1 MIPTTSPTLPQA
13 TPRRRRGSN
22 PRLMLRTG
30 HLLAL
35 TLAFTAACTANSED
49 VRPDPE
55 DLYFPTGLVVSPDQR
70 YLLVANGNSELRYD
84 SGTLDVIDLEIVD
97 QIADAWTA
105 RDANY
110 APPGGCA
117 IDPDDR
123 ETLVCDDGGD
133 PAPRFILGDAGV
145 RIGNFTS
152 ALGVQELSPTEFRVI
167 ATVRGD
173 PSVTY
178 ADWDGTKLNCAAEQ
192 GFPLC
197 DDDHRLTTLRNLEDF
212 TLADEPY
219 QVFVDSVNEFA
230 AISHLTSGTV
240 TLMDSPRDGAAIL
253 TDSMINLFNANSV
266 GATGA
271 SAVAGRDPSGAGED
285 LIYLASRTEDRVHIM
300 TVSDGPFGKMFV
312 PSSFFFLNGVGSNTG
327 GSSDTRG
334 AVFDEGGDR
343 MYLVNRLP
351 ASLQVY
357 DTSLDTTG
365 FPQNRF
371 LTATDI
377 CTNASTMATADVG
390 DGTRVFV
397 TCYFSGDVYVVDPF
411 PSPHVEAII
420 TAGRGPYGVTA
431 SVVRQKLYITNF
443 LEDTIAVAELDPTS
457 PLRYEVIL
465 RIGVRR

>member
-1 MIPTTSPTLPQA
+1 
-13 TPRRRRGSN
+13 
-22 PRLMLRTG
+22 MLRTAPHRVSG
-30 HLLAL
+30 LAL
-35 TLAFTAACTANSED
+35 ALACTAACTANSED

-55 DLYFPTGLVVSPDQR
+55 DLFFPTGLAVSPDQR
-70 YLLVANGNSELRYD
+70 YLFVTSANSELRYD
-84 SGTLDVIDLEIVD
+84 SGSLSVIDLEIVD
-97 QIADAWTA
+97 QIATAWTGRA
-105 RDANY
+105 DGY
-110 APPGGCA
+110 VPPTGCA
-117 IDPDDR
+117 VDPDDR

-152 ALGVQELSPTEFRVI
+152 ALGVQELSPTAVRVI

-197 DDDHRLTTLRNLEDF
+197 DDDHRLTTLRDLEDF
-212 TLADEPY
+212 TLEDEPY
-219 QVFVDSVNEFA
+219 QIFVDSTNEFA
-230 AISHLTSGTV
+230 AISHLTSGTI
-240 TLMDSPRDGAAIL
+240 TLMDSPRDGAAVL
-253 TDSMINLFNANSV
+253 TDTLINLFNPTV
-266 GATGA
+266 TGVRGAA
-271 SAVAGRDPSGAGED
+271 AVAGRDASGAGED
-285 LIYLASRTEDRVHIM
+285 LIYLAGRTEDRVHMM
-300 TVSDGPFGKMFV
+300 TVTDGPFGKMFV
-312 PSSFFFLNGVGSNTG
+312 PSNFFFLNGVGNGAGNGSNGTG
-327 GSSDTRG
+327 GSADTRG
-334 AVFDEGGDR
+334 MVFDEGGDR
-343 MYLVNRLP
+343 MYLVNRSP

-357 DTSLDTTG
+357 DTSLDATG
-365 FPQNRF
+365 FPRNRF

-377 CTNASTMATADVG
+377 CTNASTMAMADVG

-431 SVVRQKLYITNF
+431 SIVRQKLYITNF